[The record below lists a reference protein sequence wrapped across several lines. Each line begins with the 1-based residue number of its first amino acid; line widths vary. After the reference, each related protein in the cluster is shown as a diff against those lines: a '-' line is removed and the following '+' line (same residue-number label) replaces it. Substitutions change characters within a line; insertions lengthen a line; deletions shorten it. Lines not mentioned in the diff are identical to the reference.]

1 MKKLLVL
8 LLGVFMVGGYTD
20 NQRAKEYGGT
30 QRIDLETGQRL
41 VNVTWKEGSNLWIL
55 TKEDSTIKPTVY
67 TFKEKSNLGIVEG
80 KIFIYEK

>member
-1 MKKLLVL
+1 MKKLLGL
-8 LLGVFMVGGYTD
+8 LLVLFMFVGCTD
-20 NQRAKEYGGT
+20 NQRAKKYGGT
-30 QRIDLETGQRL
+30 QRIDLESGQRL